1 MDPQQASGQ
10 GRRRRGPPSRARRG
24 SVRFWDSSAVVP
36 LLIHQERSSRVAS
49 WVSGD
54 NAMVVWTL
62 TPVEVVSALRR
73 LVRERAVSE
82 DAARVAEIRLGEMM
96 ERGHVVIDVEGVKSL
111 AARLLR
117 SECSRS
123 NRAPRDLATSTSITT
138 WHLSEVRL
146 GEMLE
151 R

>member
-1 MDPQQASGQ
+1 
-10 GRRRRGPPSRARRG
+10 
-24 SVRFWDSSAVVP
+24 VRFWDSSAVVP

-96 ERGHVVIDVEGVKSL
+96 ERCHVVIDVEVVKSL

-117 SECSRS
+117 LHSLRAFDALQLGAALHWTEGHPQGRMLHTLDSR
-123 NRAPRDLATSTSITT
+123 LAQAA
-138 WHLSEVRL
+138 
-146 GEMLE
+146 E
-151 R
+151 REGFLVPM